1 MLCIMVKYVLVVPQG
16 GYNDCLCVILKA
28 ITHCIK
34 YGRTLLLHMFGS
46 IYNINFSD
54 FFDFL
59 PSIRCNIIYDLNVIT
74 DIITNNQYSVYP
86 GCLNNLLKDVL
97 NNNVKIYYQPGT
109 PIFAYNGTTLSLPL
123 GSVDEDI
130 IVYSACG
137 SGAGYALF
145 KHLTLKDS
153 VKQHC
158 RQRFDLLSDDNY
170 LCIHVRNTD
179 YKCNYEKLYND
190 NKDSIHSF
198 GKIYIATDDKHVI
211 EFFKTKHP
219 NVLNFTQ
226 FPPESKYRSLHTS
239 NIDPTVKMNDML
251 CDIFIAANSKQLL
264 SNSAGGFIR
273 LMRDCFNNKGVVMHK
288 LR

>member
-1 MLCIMVKYVLVVPQG
+1 MVKYVLVVPISG
-16 GYNDCLCVILKA
+16 FNDCLCVILKA
-28 ITHCIK
+28 ITYCRK
-34 YGRTLLLHMFGS
+34 YSRVLLIHMFGRV
-46 IYNINFSD
+46 YNINFSD
-54 FFDFL
+54 FFDVL

-74 DIITNNQYSVYP
+74 DIITNNHYSVHP

-97 NNNVKIYYQPGT
+97 NNKVNFYYQIGT
-109 PIFAYNGTTLSLPL
+109 PIFAYNGTTLSLPS

-170 LCIHVRNTD
+170 LCIHVRNTG

-190 NKDSIHSF
+190 NKELINSF
-198 GKIYIATDDKHVI
+198 GKIYVATDDKHVV
-211 EFFKTKHP
+211 EFFKTKHH
-219 NVLNFTQ
+219 NVFNFTQ
-226 FPPESKYRSLHTS
+226 FPPESKYRNLHMS
-239 NIDPTVKMNDML
+239 IVDPIVKMNDML
-251 CDIFIAANSKQLL
+251 CDIFIAANSKQIL

-273 LMRDCFNNKGVVMHK
+273 LMRACFDNKDFVMNK
-288 LR
+288 LQ